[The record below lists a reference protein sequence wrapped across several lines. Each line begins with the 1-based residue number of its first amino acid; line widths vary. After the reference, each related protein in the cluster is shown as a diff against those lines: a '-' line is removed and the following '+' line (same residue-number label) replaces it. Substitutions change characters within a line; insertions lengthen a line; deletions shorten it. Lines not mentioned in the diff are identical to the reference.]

1 MSDNLFDKIEKS
13 SNLNKESIFNIANSV
28 KNANFKDDKVVR
40 QLIRQLST
48 LTGKSVSKEKED
60 KIVNAVINNNMPID
74 FSTISKMFNNK

>member
-1 MSDNLFDKIEKS
+1 MSDNFFDKIEKNT
-13 SNLNKESIFNIANSV
+13 NLNKESIFNIANSV

-48 LTGKSVSKEKED
+48 MTGKSVTKEKED
-60 KIVNAVINNNMPID
+60 KIVQAVINNNMPID